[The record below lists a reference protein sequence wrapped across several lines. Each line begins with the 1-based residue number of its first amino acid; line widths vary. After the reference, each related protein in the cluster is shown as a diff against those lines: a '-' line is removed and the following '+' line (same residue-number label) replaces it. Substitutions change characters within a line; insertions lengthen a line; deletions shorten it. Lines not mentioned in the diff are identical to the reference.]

1 MLSPDDE
8 LARLLEVLID
18 RYGPARSLGE
28 TYAATCALRLC
39 REGHSMSMSEFSQR
53 TGLAE
58 QNLSRWAQN
67 AVKRERLKVRD
78 HPDDGRIKEFAI
90 ANIERAGRHLPA
102 VAEVFGVPMDTPK
115 KRGPGQ

>member
-1 MLSPDDE
+1 MSPDDE
-8 LARLLEVLID
+8 LERLLEVLIG

-39 REGHSMSMSEFSQR
+39 REGKSMSMAEFSQR

-67 AVKRERLKVRD
+67 AVRRERLKVRD
-78 HPDDGRIKEFAI
+78 HPVDARIKEFAI
-90 ANIERAGRHLPA
+90 ANVERAGRHLPA
-102 VAEVFGVPMDTPK
+102 VAAVFGVPMDVPEN
-115 KRGPGQ
+115 R